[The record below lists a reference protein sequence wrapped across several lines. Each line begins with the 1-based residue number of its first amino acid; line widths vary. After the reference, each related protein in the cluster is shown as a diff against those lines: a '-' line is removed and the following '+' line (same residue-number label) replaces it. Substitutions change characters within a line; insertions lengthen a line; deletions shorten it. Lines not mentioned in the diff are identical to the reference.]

1 MKELGKLSSL
11 LINRFTPNGAY
22 LALRDGGEVL
32 LPKSYLTGNE
42 KEGEE
47 VEVFVYT
54 DSEDRPVAVTTPPVA
69 LEGEFAVMEA
79 KEITKFG
86 AFMDWGLQKDLF
98 VPKAEMG
105 KPMVEGGKY
114 LVMVRVD
121 HRTNRLLGVSKYE
134 DFLLTDTRGYS
145 TGDQVDGVIFEETD
159 LGYKVLIEGKFEGLL
174 YKNEVFSPIE
184 LGDKIT
190 AFVKKVR
197 EDGKIDLLIEAP
209 GKEKYER
216 GAEKIL
222 ELLKVHKF
230 LPLHD
235 KSSPEEI
242 QKELGMSKKHFKQSI
257 GKLYKDKKI
266 KIESD
271 GIALN

>member
-1 MKELGKLSSL
+1 MKELGKVSSL

-32 LPKSYLTGNE
+32 LPKSYLKGDE

-69 LEGEFAVMEA
+69 TEGEFAVMEA

-86 AFMDWGLQKDLF
+86 AFMDWGLPKDLF

-121 HRTNRLLGVSKYE
+121 NRSNRLLGVSKYE
-134 DFLLTDTRGYS
+134 DFLISDTRGY
-145 TGDQVDGVIFEETD
+145 TAGDEVEGLIFEETD
-159 LGYKVLIEGKFEGLL
+159 LGFKVLIEGKFEGLI
-174 YKNEVFSPIE
+174 YKNEVFSPVA

-190 AFVKKVR
+190 AYIKKVR
-197 EDGKIDLLIEAP
+197 GDGKIDLLIEAP
-209 GKEKYER
+209 GREKYEK

-222 ELLKVHKF
+222 QMLKENQF

-235 KSSPEEI
+235 KSSPEDI
-242 QKELGMSKKHFKQSI
+242 QKTLGMSKKHFKQSI
-257 GKLYKDKKI
+257 GQLYKDKKI
-266 KIESD
+266 KLMPD
-271 GIALN
+271 GIALS